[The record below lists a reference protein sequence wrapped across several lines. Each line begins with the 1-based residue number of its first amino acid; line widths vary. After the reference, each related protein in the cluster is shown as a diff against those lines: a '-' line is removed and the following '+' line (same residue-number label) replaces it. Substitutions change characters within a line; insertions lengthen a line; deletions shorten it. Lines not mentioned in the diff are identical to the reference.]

1 MNRVFIDVH
10 PKLRATK
17 GYVAR
22 NVLIVLIGAALF
34 AASGCKKDDPKDE
47 TPPVIEISKPV
58 ENALY
63 LITDFI
69 EFSGR
74 FSDDKELDRVEI
86 SLVYLGQVSPTAGR
100 LKDTGA
106 WEPQQ
111 VIALT
116 GAAQN
121 FQDFKLFNMA
131 IPDRTYG
138 YFKLRFELFDKA
150 GNTSVKEVIISI
162 S

>member
-1 MNRVFIDVH
+1 MNRVFIFLH
-10 PKLRATK
+10 AKFRAKK
-17 GYVAR
+17 GLMTR
-22 NVLIVLIGAALF
+22 KVLMVLIGAALI
-34 AASGCKKDDPKDE
+34 AVSGCKKDDPKDE

-58 ENALY
+58 ENDLY

-74 FSDDKELDRVEI
+74 FSDDEELDRVEI
-86 SLVYLGQVSPTAGR
+86 SLVYLGQVSPTEGR

-111 VIALT
+111 VITLT

-121 FQDFKLFNMA
+121 FQDYKLFNMA

-138 YFKLRFELFDKA
+138 YFKLRFELFDKE
-150 GNTSVKEVIISI
+150 GNSSVKEVIISI